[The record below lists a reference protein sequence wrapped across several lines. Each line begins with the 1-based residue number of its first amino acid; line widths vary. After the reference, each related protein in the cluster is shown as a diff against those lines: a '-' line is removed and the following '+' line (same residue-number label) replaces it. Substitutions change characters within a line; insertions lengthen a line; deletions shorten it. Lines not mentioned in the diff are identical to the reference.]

1 MANSP
6 TPMGLLKIGAIR
18 DLIYVYLIYIY
29 IHIYV
34 HTYERVS
41 HMFIFKYIYIY
52 IYICTGHFDKA
63 DPPVPKGVL
72 IYYRRDCAYIYI
84 HTHTYIHIYIY
95 TPMKESHICTD
106 IYIYTYMLDILIRRT
121 PLYRREFWFM
131 TDATVFI
138 YIYIPAYIFTVY
150 THPWKSLTYV
160 QIYTYIHTYRTFW

>member
-1 MANSP
+1 
-6 TPMGLLKIGAIR
+6 
-18 DLIYVYLIYIY
+18 
-29 IHIYV
+29 
-34 HTYERVS
+34 
-41 HMFIFKYIYIY
+41 MFIFKYIFIY
-52 IYICTGHFDKA
+52 TSSIYICTGHLDKA

-121 PLYRREFWFM
+121 PLYRRECWFM

-138 YIYIPAYIFTVY
+138 YIYIPTYIFICIY
-150 THPWKSLTYV
+150 TPMKESHICTNIY
-160 QIYTYIHTYRTFW
+160 IYTYI